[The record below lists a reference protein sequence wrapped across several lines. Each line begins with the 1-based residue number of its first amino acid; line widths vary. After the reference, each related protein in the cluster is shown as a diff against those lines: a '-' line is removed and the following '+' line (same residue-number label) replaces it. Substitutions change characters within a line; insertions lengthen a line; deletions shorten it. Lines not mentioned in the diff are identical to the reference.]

1 MRLITMIKGV
11 QAMQIIGLLVL
22 MGTLVFS
29 AALQTPAALELTAA
43 FNNSGKIY
51 LTSFDGELIQ
61 LTDDST
67 SNTMPIWSADGRQLA
82 FLSEPSA
89 QPTGRLH
96 LMVMDVDTGEM
107 RQVSSLAVD
116 TEAALAWSPDGAQ
129 IAITWGA
136 LYVVEVATGDTRQIT
151 VDGIG
156 AQSPTWSPDSSQIAF
171 NANAEVYV
179 VYADGHETK
188 KLTQAVFSSSSYQP
202 QWSTSTN
209 RLLFVTNTQTE
220 VSINIY
226 DPETETTRKIL
237 GVTNNPFLK
246 PMWSPDGS
254 KIAVMAAGD
263 PNTNLPIEDTFD
275 VYVMNADGSDLQAVS
290 GEGGDSLI
298 GWTNNNQ
305 QVIFESQELGGV
317 MVTYFSVNVED
328 GTTTTLS
335 DAALDRLAV
344 EQGIHQNMTVRPG

>member
-1 MRLITMIKGV
+1 
-11 QAMQIIGLLVL
+11 MQIISLLILAGAL
-22 MGTLVFS
+22 MFS
-29 AALQTPAALELTAA
+29 AAFQSPAPLDLTAA

-51 LTSFDGELIQ
+51 LTSFDGELTQ

-82 FLSEPSA
+82 FLSEAAA
-89 QPTGRLH
+89 QPTGKLH
-96 LMVMDVDTGEM
+96 VMVMDVDTRKM

-116 TEAALAWSPDGAQ
+116 TEAALAWSPDGMQ

-151 VDGIG
+151 IDGIS

-171 NANAEVYV
+171 SAGAEVYV

-188 KLTQAVFSSSSYQP
+188 KITQAVFSSFSYQP

-209 RLLFVTNTQTE
+209 RLLFVSNTQTE

-237 GVTNNPFLK
+237 AVTNNQFLK

-254 KIAVMAAGD
+254 KIALMAAGD
-263 PNTNLPIEDTFD
+263 PNTDLPIEDTFD

-290 GEGGDSLI
+290 DEGGDNLI
-298 GWTNNNQ
+298 GWTNDSQ
-305 QVIFESQELGGV
+305 QVIFESQEAGGV
-317 MVTYFSVNVED
+317 AVTYFSVNVED
-328 GTTTTLS
+328 GTTTALS
-335 DAALDRLAV
+335 DATLDKLAV
-344 EQGIHQNMTVRPG
+344 EQGIHQNMTVRPE